1 MFEDLARRIHATV
14 ERPRTLRYNDDDPAI
29 KAQLLAR
36 SREELDW
43 IVYGYFF
50 EAEFEVGLYYLPYA
64 LEDLAAMIEGY
75 DEYART
81 AVGWVASYSQPLQ
94 DLGLLADTL
103 QCLVVIFETWLDAFR
118 PRSAPEVEHMPE
130 SWRFAG
136 LLPDGDCRDKYLSV
150 VYNNKILRWFTGE
163 LLASHILRCWN
174 GESRRPTWSAHL
186 IDMGA
191 RARGAETLLHFSGP
205 LYRSAEV
212 RSLLGDTALLRKHYE
227 RAEPVWREHSMPD
240 WYCDMA
246 KRLLL
251 AGS

>member
-136 LLPDGDCRDKYLSV
+136 LLPGGDCRDGYLSA
-150 VYNNKILRWFTGE
+150 VYADDLKLLTGESLAGYILR
-163 LLASHILRCWN
+163 RWN

-191 RARGAETLLHFSGP
+191 RARGAEPLLFFPGP
-205 LYRSAEV
+205 LYWSAEV